1 MAFNKVEDP
10 NSDVTKQTT
19 IEENSDGTK
28 KTTTIENKTNNPKW
42 RGENNE
48 PSEWDKRNNAMWD
61 SIREDI
67 APIPGNDS
75 LAGNYYGDEVAL
87 VGDSAIFDQNEFG
100 IDPNFG
106 SNTVTMTHPSGVTV
120 KAYSPEEV
128 AMYEKNGYVAPN
140 ATMNNPITDSAAWSP
155 NHGYTTDD
163 IKAGTTNFD
172 DHWNEYE
179 ARPDMPYDSFFGRNS
194 DTDAMG
200 NPIQDQSWDGRN
212 INTAADRYANEL
224 NNLDGMGPSD
234 DYYEGP
240 IPGNDSLAG
249 NYYGDEVSGNA
260 DNSFF
265 DDVEWGGRDAT
276 PYTMYHPSGFTRTV
290 AGDEE
295 ANLFKKQGYFSTA
308 EEAQDE
314 AAAEEAFNKADASQS
329 AFENQWDAEQNSLNN
344 IPDWLG
350 QSKGP
355 MTDAERDS
363 IFEADNKARIAKARE
378 YAAGLKLPHM
388 IDGRNKLL
396 RPAVAGPREETPEE
410 KANRKYNE
418 WEAKMKAEGQILDSL
433 GSYQPITTDETFFGI
448 PGERNK
454 PMELPNE
461 APVSNEDS
469 IFDMGT
475 PPSVEPPSSVF
486 DKEPSSKTDSI
497 NEDQEEVNKSE
508 VAKEVVTT
516 FQDRINAGADPQAEL
531 KRFVDSSGQLKE
543 WRPQLFK
550 AIVGTLVGLAAGES
564 FGASVT
570 SGFGVV
576 GEDIARQEKVDA
588 EIAKEDR
595 KFQKDV
601 ALKGI
606 EATGKLATA
615 KKDMLKFTTKQINSA
630 STKFQEEFF
639 RSMDKKMKEKLNK
652 KVPDIAGSYRASLSS
667 FAQRAGISENELMV
681 PSNTAAKSYKRIFDA
696 GMRDWMKALRQQAQG
711 DDDISLSSSPD
722 GFIRARSYHS
732 KLGANGKK
740 NGNIA
745 PMLLKN
751 GALDA
756 EGLLTLRAS
765 VDAVVSGSENY
776 QNADEVFKAL
786 VKGFRKLSKDDRD
799 DMTFLDYA
807 NSQVGQLK

>member
-28 KTTTIENKTNNPKW
+28 KTTTVENKTNNPKW

-48 PSEWDKRNNAMWD
+48 LSEWEKRDKAMWG
-61 SIREDI
+61 SIKEDI

-100 IDPNFG
+100 IEPNFG

-128 AMYEKNGYVAPN
+128 AMYEKNGYVVPN
-140 ATMNNPITDSAAWSP
+140 TTMNDPITGSAAWDS
-155 NHGYTTDD
+155 NDGYTVED
-163 IKAGTTNFD
+163 IASGTTNFD
-172 DHWNEYE
+172 DHWNEYD
-179 ARPDMPYDSFFGRNS
+179 ARPDMPYTSFFERNS

-212 INTAADRYANEL
+212 INTAADRYANKL

-265 DDVEWGGRDAT
+265 DDVGWGGRDTT

-295 ANLFKKQGYFSTA
+295 ANLFKKQGYFSTT
-308 EEAQDE
+308 EEAQDA

-355 MTDAERDS
+355 MTDAERDAAV
-363 IFEADNKARIAKARE
+363 EADQQLDAASDTQEMMEQDWYMNRGGDFNQMMDARQKRWNESKIFGDE
-378 YAAGLKLPHM
+378 LDAASDTQEMMEQNWDMEQPDPVIIEDRGDIGIEKDP
-388 IDGRNKLL
+388 IVK
-396 RPAVAGPREETPEE
+396 EE
-410 KANRKYNE
+410 
-418 WEAKMKAEGQILDSL
+418 I
-433 GSYQPITTDETFFGI
+433 I
-448 PGERNK
+448 
-454 PMELPNE
+454 
-461 APVSNEDS
+461 VSRDH
-469 IFDMGT
+469 
-475 PPSVEPPSSVF
+475 
-486 DKEPSSKTDSI
+486 
-497 NEDQEEVNKSE
+497 EEVNKSE

-606 EATGKLATA
+606 EATGKLTTA